1 MRSVFGPFTKI
12 YNTTMSLNKIE
23 EWIVNKLADVG
34 KQILTQILME
44 LLSFVKYA
52 ASKMVQ
58 KLSELFVKYLN

>member
-1 MRSVFGPFTKI
+1 
-12 YNTTMSLNKIE
+12 MSLNKIE